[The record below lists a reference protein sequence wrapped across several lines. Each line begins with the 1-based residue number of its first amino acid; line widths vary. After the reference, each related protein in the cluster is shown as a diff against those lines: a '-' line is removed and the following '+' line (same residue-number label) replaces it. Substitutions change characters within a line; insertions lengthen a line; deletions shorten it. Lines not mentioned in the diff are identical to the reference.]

1 MHLSSLLINEIIRKA
16 LIEDIG
22 HGDITTQ
29 AITSRQQTAQGEFI
43 AKEELILCGIEV
55 ACQVFSLIEPQI
67 KFNIKH
73 NDGDQIKPQEIM
85 LRVEGPAWTLLEG
98 ERVALNFLQHMS
110 GISTLTNKYVK
121 LIKGYAAKII
131 PTRKTIPGMRLFEK
145 YSVCLGGGGSHR
157 FGLDDGILIKENH
170 IKLAGG
176 IENAVSRTR
185 KILYH
190 GLKIEV
196 EVKNL
201 QELEEALAA
210 GIDAVLLDN
219 MKPQSIAEAVNLSQK
234 RVLLEASGRITL
246 DNVREYAATGVDYIS
261 IGALTHSA
269 PAVDITFLLT

>member
-1 MHLSSLLINEIIRKA
+1 MHLPPLLVNDIIKKA

-22 HGDITTQ
+22 HGDLTTQ
-29 AITSRQQTAQGEFI
+29 AIVSTQQRAQGEFI
-43 AKEELILCGIEV
+43 AKEELILCGIGV

-67 KFNIKH
+67 KCNAEHK
-73 NDGDQIKPQEIM
+73 DGDQIKPQDII
-85 LRVEGPAWTLLEG
+85 LRVEGPAWALLEG

-121 LIKGYAAKII
+121 LVEDYRVKII
-131 PTRKTIPGMRLFEK
+131 STRKTIPGMRLLEK

-176 IENAVSRTR
+176 IKNAVTR
-185 KILYH
+185 ARQTLYH

-196 EVKNL
+196 EVKSL
-201 QELEEALAA
+201 KELEEALKA

-219 MKPQSIAEAVNLSQK
+219 MEPQSIAEAVGLSKKQI
-234 RVLLEASGRITL
+234 LLEASGGITL
-246 DNVREYAATGVDYIS
+246 DNVKEYAATGVDYIS

-269 PAVDITFLLT
+269 PAVDITFLLI